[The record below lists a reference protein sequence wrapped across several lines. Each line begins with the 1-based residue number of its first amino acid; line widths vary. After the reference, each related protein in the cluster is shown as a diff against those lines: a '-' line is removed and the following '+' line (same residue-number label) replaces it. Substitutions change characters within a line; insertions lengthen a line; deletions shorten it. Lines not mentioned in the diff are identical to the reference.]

1 MNVVA
6 LITWFRA
13 VAGGLLLL
21 AARLVE
27 YTRDFQGCGCHAP
40 ACVSDL
46 RPGPGR
52 RARSDSVWHGG
63 MT

>member
-6 LITWFRA
+6 LITWFSA

-21 AARLVE
+21 LAARLVA
-27 YTRDFQGCGCHAP
+27 YTGDFQGA
-40 ACVSDL
+40 AVTRLCVSDL
-46 RPGPGR
+46 RPGPRR
-52 RARSDSVWHGG
+52 RARGGSVWRGG